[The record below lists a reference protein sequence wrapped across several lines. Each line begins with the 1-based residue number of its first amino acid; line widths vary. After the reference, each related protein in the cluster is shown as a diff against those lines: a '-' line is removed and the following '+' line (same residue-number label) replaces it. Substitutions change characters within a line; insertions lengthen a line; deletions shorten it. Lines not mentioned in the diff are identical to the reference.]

1 MIYHVVFFKLKP
13 EVDESKL
20 EEIIRTT
27 LSTLLKIPEVLSV
40 KSGKNIDPDSEWP
53 FFLSVEVETLEKL
66 RIYNEDPIHMKYVET
81 IVKTYTTDHMALD
94 FQTDP
99 SKPLKYS

>member
-13 EVDESKL
+13 EVDDARL
-20 EEIIRTT
+20 EEMIRTT
-27 LSTLLKIPEVLSV
+27 RSMLLKIPEVLGV
-40 KSGKNIDPDSEWP
+40 RSGRNIDPKAEWP

-66 RIYNEDPIHMKYVET
+66 RIYIEDPIHLKYVET
-81 IVKTYTTDHMALD
+81 VIKPNTSARFALD

-99 SKPLKYS
+99 SKELKYS